1 VKEGDNEVN
10 KDIKEEEGTSKERRQ
25 NSSFEDGEE
34 EIIKKPRCCTKE
46 ERGVLVF
53 KEKHESIILKYQRV
67 GEQR

>member
-34 EIIKKPRCCTKE
+34 EIIKKTKVLHKRREGCTSFQGKTW
-46 ERGVLVF
+46 
-53 KEKHESIILKYQRV
+53 KHYFEISE
-67 GEQR
+67 G